1 MLLEIKAP
9 GNLTRITFAV
19 LLALLLQTAKA
30 QQQHQEPTWIATW
43 TASMEVASPDPDE
56 PLLNLNDQT
65 VRERARVTLG
75 GDQIRLRLSNE
86 CGTAPVEIGKI
97 TVALADGTTGVAANS
112 IHAVTFNGRN
122 STVIPAGAPM
132 LSDPIDLPVRS
143 GTEISVSLYIPGKPA
158 SVTWH
163 SFVLKQSVISTQGDH
178 TSDAVI
184 QGGKKSDSLVFLSA
198 VLVPAQTN
206 RRVIVAFGDSL
217 IDGDG
222 TTHEKDLDFAN
233 DLYRRLEKS
242 PGVRRFAVVNEGV
255 AGNRL
260 LNDGPDPSLGVSGLA
275 RFTRDALAI
284 PGVSDVVILEGTND
298 IGFPGAKLGDLLL
311 APPENAPTADDIISA
326 YKQLIARAHVHGVRA
341 IGCTIA
347 PHEGV
352 KVPGY
357 HNDEKER
364 IRVAVNQ
371 WIRTSHAFDAVIDL
385 DAAVRDPDH
394 PSQLSPKFRSPDYLH
409 PNDAGYQAA
418 VDAIDL
424 TIFR

>member
-1 MLLEIKAP
+1 MICQFPA
-9 GNLTRITFAV
+9 N
-19 LLALLLQTAKA
+19 A
-30 QQQHQEPTWIATW
+30 QQPQQPAWIATW
-43 TASMEVASPDPDE
+43 TASMEAASPDPDE

-86 CGTAPVEIGKI
+86 FGSAPVQIGKI
-97 TVALADGTTGVAANS
+97 TVALADGAAGVAANS
-112 IHAVTFNGRN
+112 IHPVTFNGK
-122 STVIPAGAPM
+122 SSAVIPAGAPL
-132 LSDPIDLPVRS
+132 LSDPIDLTVKS
-143 GTEISVSLYIPGKPA
+143 GTEISVSLYLPGKPA

-163 SFVLKQSVISTQGDH
+163 SFVLKQSVISTEGDH
-178 TSDAVI
+178 TGDLSI

-198 VLVPAQTN
+198 VLVPAQAH

-217 IDGDG
+217 VDGDG
-222 TTHEKDLDFAN
+222 TTHEKGLDFSN

-242 PGVRRFAVVNEGV
+242 RGASQFAVVNEGV

-260 LNDGPDPSLGVSGLA
+260 LNDGPDPSLGVSALA

-284 PGVSDVVILEGTND
+284 PGVSDVIILEGTND

-311 APPENAPTADDIISA
+311 APPDNAPTADDIIGA
-326 YKQLIARAHVHGVRA
+326 YKQLIARAHVHGLRA

-364 IRVAVNQ
+364 IRQAVNQ

-394 PSQLSPKFRSPDYLH
+394 PSQLAPKFRSPDYLH

-424 TIFR
+424 NIFR